1 MRMNKSRVRNS
12 IKASRNAM
20 NRLQNTADEYKETRT
35 GQMVIDLQIKPE
47 KSSLKGVSDTRRR
60 KNETVSDAG
69 ISPSA
74 INDGSQESPIV
85 RTVENSQ
92 VGEGLNQKVV
102 GDDEVVIFNDQEK
115 QQDAP
120 HTADAE
126 ASARRNFNTLGDLDD
141 DRPGRERRKKRYDK
155 YATIGSASPARSLE
169 DPTARDGHY
178 GGDSGRFNSLIL
190 AKRIKNENSRMLQSL
205 ETRFSI
211 L

>member
-20 NRLQNTADEYKETRT
+20 NRLQNTTDEYKETRT

-85 RTVENSQ
+85 RTVENS
-92 VGEGLNQKVV
+92 
-102 GDDEVVIFNDQEK
+102 
-115 QQDAP
+115 
-120 HTADAE
+120 
-126 ASARRNFNTLGDLDD
+126 
-141 DRPGRERRKKRYDK
+141 
-155 YATIGSASPARSLE
+155 
-169 DPTARDGHY
+169 
-178 GGDSGRFNSLIL
+178 
-190 AKRIKNENSRMLQSL
+190 
-205 ETRFSI
+205 
-211 L
+211 